1 MVGVSGGFD
10 VSTRLFFF
18 TSLIES
24 AYFFFGEL
32 RAVDPWYRHGVVRKL
47 VKRHGVFLFN

>member
-1 MVGVSGGFD
+1 MLVPDS
-10 VSTRLFFF
+10 FFLLL
-18 TSLIES
+18 SLSRPI
-24 AYFFFGEL
+24 FFFGEL